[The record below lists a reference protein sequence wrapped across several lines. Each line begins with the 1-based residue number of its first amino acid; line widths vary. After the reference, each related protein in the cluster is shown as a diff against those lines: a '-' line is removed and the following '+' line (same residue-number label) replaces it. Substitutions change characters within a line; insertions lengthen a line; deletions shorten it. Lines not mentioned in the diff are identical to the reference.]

1 MRWAFLESGQDIRL
15 PDTEQTGT
23 HTGTDRGTG
32 VADPSSHERGMTRT
46 GWGWGWG
53 REKRAG
59 RRRERGPGR
68 RSSLVPGITVSVR
81 AMSATCQTHAC
92 ARGVLHCPPR
102 ADGVE
107 AGTQALPSPQGL
119 TLCDRQHQI
128 RPAPRQGWQAI
139 SRTGAGDRGSRG
151 RHKGD
156 VGAGAE
162 GDENP
167 VTQQPQDDGELMR
180 HCGGTG
186 GTGHVSDLGH

>member
-32 VADPSSHERGMTRT
+32 VADPSSHERNNKVGV
-46 GWGWGWG
+46 G
-53 REKRAG
+53 RVGGRQQAG
-59 RRRERGPGR
+59 DRKGDQGAGPA
-68 RSSLVPGITVSVR
+68 SFQESVSIRV
-81 AMSATCQTHAC
+81 MSATCQMHAC

-107 AGTQALPSPQGL
+107 AGTQALPSSQGL

-151 RHKGD
+151 RDTKGMWGQ
-156 VGAGAE
+156 VQKE
-162 GDENP
+162 MR
-167 VTQQPQDDGELMR
+167 TQL
-180 HCGGTG
+180 H
-186 GTGHVSDLGH
+186 SDHRTMQS

>member
-1 MRWAFLESGQDIRL
+1 MAI
-15 PDTEQTGT
+15 
-23 HTGTDRGTG
+23 H
-32 VADPSSHERGMTRT
+32 SSILAWKIPWIE
-46 GWGWGWG
+46 
-53 REKRAG
+53 E
-59 RRRERGPGR
+59 PG
-68 RSSLVPGITVSVR
+68 G
-81 AMSATCQTHAC
+81 
-92 ARGVLHCPPR
+92 LHPM
-102 ADGVE
+102 GSVE

-139 SRTGAGDRGSRG
+139 SRTGAGDRGSPG

>member
-23 HTGTDRGTG
+23 HTGTDRATG
-32 VADPSSHERGMTRT
+32 VADPSSHERNNGV
-46 GWGWGWG
+46 GVGGG
-53 REKRAG
+53 RGKTAG

-68 RSSLVPGITVSVR
+68 RSSLVPGITVSIRV
-81 AMSATCQTHAC
+81 MSATCQTHAC

-151 RHKGD
+151 RNTKGMWGQ
-156 VGAGAE
+156 VQKE
-162 GDENP
+162 MR
-167 VTQQPQDDGELMR
+167 TQL
-180 HCGGTG
+180 H
-186 GTGHVSDLGH
+186 SDHRTMES

>member
-1 MRWAFLESGQDIRL
+1 MGRQPWALSL
-15 PDTEQTGT
+15 PDKVQAWAQSTCPELSAQGLVPLPGAGPARC
-23 HTGTDRGTG
+23 HGGLR
-32 VADPSSHERGMTRT
+32 PSPHPGPART

-59 RRRERGPGR
+59 WRRERGPGR
-68 RSSLVPGITVSVR
+68 RSSLVPGITVFVQ

-139 SRTGAGDRGSRG
+139 SRTGAGDRG
-151 RHKGD
+151 
-156 VGAGAE
+156 
-162 GDENP
+162 
-167 VTQQPQDDGELMR
+167 
-180 HCGGTG
+180 
-186 GTGHVSDLGH
+186 